1 VMSLLLPLLGCAAV
15 IRRRAASR
23 RHGA

>member
-23 RHGA
+23 HRGT